1 MTIDGYKSRARA
13 APDIIVDPSTLF
25 PPLSGVG
32 YYTREILKAYC
43 GLPGH
48 FPVKLLSFRFFLKS
62 GRRPPEADIERL
74 AESWGGSLDVRF
86 RPVPS
91 LVYGWLRRRGLRP
104 PFPLDMF
111 ESSAQK
117 IYFFPNFV
125 GEPLLRARYVPV
137 VFDVGFLRHPGSQQ
151 NRDHLYL
158 KRYLPRALR
167 RASRVVVISECVKW
181 ELQKAYDVPADKIAV
196 ITPAVDHAA
205 FRPDIP
211 AEVRAAVREKYGLGG
226 GYIFSLSTLEPR
238 KNFPRLIEAYSL
250 LPGDAQTRLPLVVA
264 GGSGW
269 KNEEIYATI
278 RRLGLEKKIKFLG
291 YISEMDRAPLMREA
305 ALFVLP
311 SLYEGFGM
319 PVLEAMACGT
329 PVVTSARGAIPEIG
343 GDAVVY
349 ADPLRAESIAR
360 SITTVLE
367 DRDLRTRLSASGI
380 SRAASFRWLESA
392 RGLADVFERVA

>member
-1 MTIDGYKSRARA
+1 MTIDMHESRRRA

-62 GRRPPEADIERL
+62 GRRPPEADFERL

-104 PFPLDMF
+104 PFPLDLF
-111 ESSAQK
+111 ESGARK
-117 IYFFPNFV
+117 IYFFPSFV
-125 GEPLLRARYVPV
+125 GEPLLRAPYVPV
-137 VFDVGFLRHPGSQQ
+137 IFDLGFLRYPGSQQ

-158 KRYLPRALR
+158 RRYLPRALR
-167 RASRVVVISECVKW
+167 RASRIVVISERVKK
-181 ELQKAYDVPADKIAV
+181 ELQKAYEIPADKIAV
-196 ITPAVDHAA
+196 VYPAVDHAS

-211 AEVRAAVREKYGLGG
+211 AEVRVAVREKYGLGG

-238 KNFPRLIEAYSL
+238 KNFPRLLEAYSL
-250 LPGDAQTRLPLVVA
+250 LPDATQARLPLVVA

-291 YISEMDRAPLMREA
+291 YISETDRAPLMREA
-305 ALFVLP
+305 SLFALP

-319 PVLEAMACGT
+319 PVLESMACGT

-360 SITTVLE
+360 SISAVLE
-367 DRDLRTRLSASGI
+367 DQDLRTKLSVSGLA
-380 SRAASFRWLESA
+380 RAASFQWPESA
-392 RGLADVFERVA
+392 RVLADVFKRVA